1 MTATP
6 ASTELSDERL
16 LLRPPTLDDVEA
28 ITAACQD
35 PEIARWIAA
44 IPAPYTVEDA
54 RWFVTS
60 LVEPGWAAGEDLVW
74 AITDRETDT
83 FLGTIGLH
91 PRLAGVGE
99 VGFWLAKQARGQ
111 GIMTDAVEL
120 VCAFGFGVQGLQRIE
135 WQAVV
140 GNDTSRAVA
149 ERAGFTIE
157 ATLRQRLQRHD
168 PEHPDRLVAID
179 AWIGARWPS

>member
-6 ASTELSDERL
+6 TSTELSDERL
-16 LLRPPTLDDVEA
+16 RLRPPTLGDVDA

-35 PEIARWIAA
+35 PEIPRWIAA
-44 IPAPYTVEDA
+44 IPSPYTVEDA

-60 LVEPGWAAGEDLVW
+60 LAEPGWVSGEDLVW
-74 AITDRETDT
+74 AITDRETGA
-83 FLGTIGLH
+83 FLGTVGLH
-91 PRLAGVGE
+91 PRLAGP
-99 VGFWLAKQARGQ
+99 QARGR

-140 GNDTSRAVA
+140 GNDASRAVA
-149 ERAGFTIE
+149 ERTGFVIE

-168 PEHPDRLVAID
+168 PDHPDRMVAID

>member
-6 ASTELSDERL
+6 TSTELSDERL
-16 LLRPPTLDDVEA
+16 LLRPPTLGDVDA

-35 PEIARWIAA
+35 PEIPRWIAA
-44 IPAPYTVEDA
+44 IPSPYTVEDA

-60 LVEPGWAAGEDLVW
+60 LAEPGWASGEDLVW
-74 AITDRETDT
+74 AITDRETDA
-83 FLGTIGLH
+83 FFGTVGLH
-91 PRLAGVGE
+91 PRLAGVAE
-99 VGFWLAKQARGQ
+99 VGFWLAPQARGR

-140 GNDTSRAVA
+140 GNDASRAVA
-149 ERAGFTIE
+149 ERTGFVVE

-168 PEHPDRLVAID
+168 PDHPDRMVAID
-179 AWIGARWPS
+179 AWIGARWPT